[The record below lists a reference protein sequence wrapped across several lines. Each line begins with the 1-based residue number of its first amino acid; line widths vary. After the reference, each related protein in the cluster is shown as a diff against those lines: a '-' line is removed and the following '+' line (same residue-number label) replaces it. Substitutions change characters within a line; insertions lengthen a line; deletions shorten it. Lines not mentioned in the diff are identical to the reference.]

1 MSGDPKEPGGL
12 IRVGATLTVAPILIE
27 PLIARLPETAPRVY
41 YVSESVFRGTSCML
55 GFNLA

>member
-1 MSGDPKEPGGL
+1 MSGGL
-12 IRVGATLTVAPILIE
+12 IRVGATLTVAPVLIE

-41 YVSESVFRGTSCML
+41 YVSESVFRDTSCML